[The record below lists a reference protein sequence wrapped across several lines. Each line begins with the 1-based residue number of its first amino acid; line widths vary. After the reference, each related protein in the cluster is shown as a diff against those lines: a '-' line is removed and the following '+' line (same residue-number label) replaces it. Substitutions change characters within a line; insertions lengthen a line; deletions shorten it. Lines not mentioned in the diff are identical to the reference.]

1 LDMANVYFESDR
13 LQSASLI
20 SRRVQVL
27 DTAIKG
33 GNPLSIAEALLG
45 VSEAVELA
53 GSSSGDESG
62 TEEERKAAIE
72 QKYADRMERLNK
84 IGAAVSAI
92 EQKDYLAFADSALA
106 FTQLMSA
113 NRADANGNPTVVDKL
128 KNVTGFALNGR
139 KALKSDPP
147 RYGDFL
153 TSVFNIANEYKA
165 AEFFED
171 AAKVSVKA
179 QALQDAVNS
188 GDTAAIMTALMG
200 VAQVLEETQIISEVA
215 DGIKGFVGRVL
226 GKKRAFEAGSEKHEL
241 WAIDLGDGKDPEM
254 RVASGSGI
262 SPTRH
267 VRDRQSRV
275 NPSVQD
281 AYFGPVVP
289 NVKAAETRGE
299 QKARTLKEAEQNNS
313 DVRAAEKALDA
324 EQQSLEAAMV
334 ELFQFAPDHF
344 PVLGGGVTDHPTVR
358 LLKLSLNELTDSQ
371 FDPSST
377 VFDAECASAVS
388 NYQRNVGL
396 AVDGLVGPQTWQKL
410 QQGVREK
417 QIIEETREELG
428 RVESMEDLSR
438 GVGNLVDGLLPEG
451 VTRKFKIG
459 VNVPVAGNPNVTFG
473 MALNL
478 EGSRI
483 NGDVKL
489 KGQVDAKFSANVDV
503 FIANLF
509 LSVKGFGY
517 LEVKG
522 DHGKECIDY
531 LLYFMQLK
539 LRSVS
544 TDLEE
549 YVFSP
554 TFEEA
559 VLTQMNS
566 DEDNNDYIEA
576 GIGVEGAAGVEVDGN
591 RGEV

>member
-1 LDMANVYFESDR
+1 MTAIKTGSPSALLAALASGAGSVAGFIGDETNELAKKLKDISDKLTNAAEMSGLVEAGVLAAQGKDPLAVLSTALSVSGKVMDKLGKDKPVWLEDATKYVGFANEANQALKSNPPQYALFMGSALDMANVYFESDR

-299 QKARTLKEAEQNNS
+299 QKARALKEAEQNNS
-313 DVRAAEKALDA
+313 DVRAAEKALEA

-334 ELFQFAPDHF
+334 EPSNLP
-344 PVLGGGVTDHPTVR
+344 LIT
-358 LLKLSLNELTDSQ
+358 SQ
-371 FDPSST
+371 SW
-377 VFDAECASAVS
+377 VV
-388 NYQRNVGL
+388 
-396 AVDGLVGPQTWQKL
+396 
-410 QQGVREK
+410 
-417 QIIEETREELG
+417 
-428 RVESMEDLSR
+428 
-438 GVGNLVDGLLPEG
+438 
-451 VTRKFKIG
+451 
-459 VNVPVAGNPNVTFG
+459 
-473 MALNL
+473 
-478 EGSRI
+478 GSRI
-483 NGDVKL
+483 IPPCVC
-489 KGQVDAKFSANVDV
+489 SS
-503 FIANLF
+503 F
-509 LSVKGFGY
+509 L
-517 LEVKG
+517 
-522 DHGKECIDY
+522 
-531 LLYFMQLK
+531 
-539 LRSVS
+539 
-544 TDLEE
+544 
-549 YVFSP
+549 
-554 TFEEA
+554 
-559 VLTQMNS
+559 
-566 DEDNNDYIEA
+566 
-576 GIGVEGAAGVEVDGN
+576 
-591 RGEV
+591 